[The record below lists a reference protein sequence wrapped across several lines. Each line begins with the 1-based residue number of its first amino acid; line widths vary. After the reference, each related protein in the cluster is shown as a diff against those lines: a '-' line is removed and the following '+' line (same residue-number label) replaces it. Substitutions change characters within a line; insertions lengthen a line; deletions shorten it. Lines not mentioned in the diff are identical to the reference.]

1 MCTCNAVGNGGN
13 AVQLAPV
20 QERHN
25 ERADWPFGD
34 SDADADRQTTTFE
47 PWNVDLVGSGMI
59 GRLEGQAAGGVAPVA
74 KNLWL
79 DAVAVVGGHLGRVA
93 PGGGVLTIRVVRA
106 FCTRR
111 FFEG

>member
-1 MCTCNAVGNGGN
+1 
-13 AVQLAPV
+13 
-20 QERHN
+20 
-25 ERADWPFGD
+25 
-34 SDADADRQTTTFE
+34 
-47 PWNVDLVGSGMI
+47 MI
-59 GRLEGQAAGGVAPVA
+59 GRLEGPAAGDVAPVA

-93 PGGGVLTIRVVRA
+93 PGNGVLTIRVVRA